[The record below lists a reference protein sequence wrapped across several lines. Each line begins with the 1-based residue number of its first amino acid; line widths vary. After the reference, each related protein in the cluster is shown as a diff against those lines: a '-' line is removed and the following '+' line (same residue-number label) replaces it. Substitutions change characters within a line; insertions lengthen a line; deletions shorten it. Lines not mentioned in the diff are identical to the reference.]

1 MSGIGGSW
9 NLDGRPL
16 DRSTLG
22 AMSESLVHRGSDA
35 DGLWVGDCAGLFCR
49 LRRVTPESGG
59 EQQPWVHPAGTALVF
74 DGRLDSRD
82 DCFSLLTDDPQIT
95 RACSDAAL
103 VAAVYRKV
111 GDRFCDYLS
120 GDFALGLF
128 DSRDRR
134 LLLARDAIGARPLY
148 YYSDGATFVFA
159 SEIKGLLCHPA
170 VVCSPDATQLAHLMF
185 RVPLPATSNGLTFLR
200 DIRSVAPAHL
210 MIVSPDRC
218 NSRRYWD
225 FDGHRQ
231 MRLGSFSEYAEGFR
245 HHFQTAVRR
254 RMRSAFPVGC
264 SVSGGVDSSSIFCTA
279 EAIRRQQP
287 GRHPAL
293 IGASLT
299 YAEGSA
305 SDEQVFLREIERR
318 YGVEMMRIPADP
330 KGLLEGVHEEL
341 WHVESPTLDVQWSI
355 THTLRSAIGR
365 AGARVLLT
373 GQWADGVLF
382 NRAYLTDLL
391 RRLRFFTIHAHQKES
406 RRWTDADPKSWRSLG
421 ADLVR
426 HALPPRVRY
435 ALRATRNRL
444 VAPPD
449 VQQAFT
455 RAFRTLARGSP
466 HGATAQRSFRS
477 AHARSVYEYVRS
489 PYEVL
494 YMEWNNK
501 AAAMTGLDVAF
512 PFLDRDLLSF
522 LMAVPGE
529 IATWRGIHKALL
541 REAMRGVV
549 PSKIRRR
556 SSKADFTD
564 VVNASLILAFD
575 QVVKCMQ
582 RDPLAVRYGFVN
594 SSVGS
599 EIGRMRSRVQATD
612 CMMTWNVSD
621 IVGLELWLQIFCG
634 ESRAVS
640 PPVSV

>member
-22 AMSESLVHRGSDA
+22 AMSESLAHRGSDA
-35 DGLWVGDCAGLFCR
+35 DGLWVDDCVGLFCR
-49 LRRVTPESGG
+49 LRRVTPESAG
-59 EQQPWVHPAGTALVF
+59 EHQPWVHPAGSVLVF

-82 DCFSLLTDDPQIT
+82 DCFSLLADNPQIT
-95 RACSDAAL
+95 QACSDAAL
-103 VAAVYRKV
+103 VAAVYQKV
-111 GDRFCDYLS
+111 GDRFCEYLN

-128 DSRDRR
+128 DSKHRR
-134 LLLARDAIGARPLY
+134 LLLARDAIGVRPLY

-170 VVCSPDATQLAHLMF
+170 VVCRPDATQLAHLMF
-185 RVPLPATSNGLTFLR
+185 HVPLPATSGGLTFLR
-200 DIRSVAPAHL
+200 DVRSVAPAHL

-218 NSRRYWD
+218 DIRRYWD

-231 MRLGSFSEYAEGFR
+231 LRLRSFAEYAEGFR
-245 HHFQTAVRR
+245 HHFYTAVRR
-254 RMRSAFPVGC
+254 RLRSAFPVGC

-299 YAEGSA
+299 YAEGSP
-305 SDEQVFLREIERR
+305 SDEQAFLREIERC

-330 KGLLEGVHEEL
+330 KGLLEGAEEEL
-341 WHVESPTLDVQWSI
+341 WHVESPALDVQWKM
-355 THTLRSAIGR
+355 TQAFRSTIAR

-391 RRLRFFTIHAHQKES
+391 RRLRFMTIRAHQKES
-406 RRWTDADPKSWRSLG
+406 GRWTDADPQSWRALG
-421 ADLVR
+421 GDLVR
-426 HALPPRVRY
+426 HSLPPRLRY

-444 VAPPD
+444 VDPPNIRY
-449 VQQAFT
+449 FT

-466 HGATAQRSFRS
+466 RGATLKRSFRS
-477 AHARSVYEYVRS
+477 AHSRCLYEYVRS

-501 AAAMTGLDVAF
+501 AAAVTGFDAAF

-529 IATWRGIHKALL
+529 IATWRGVHKALL

-549 PSKIRRR
+549 PSRIRLRN
-556 SSKADFTD
+556 SKADFTD
-564 VVNASLILAFD
+564 VVNAGLVVAFD
-575 QVVKCMQ
+575 QVVKCLQ
-582 RDPLAVRYGFVN
+582 TDPLVVRYGFVK

-599 EIGRMRSRVQATD
+599 ELAQMRSRVQATD
-612 CMMTWNVSD
+612 CMLTWNVSD
-621 IVGLELWLQIFCG
+621 IVGLELWLQTFCG
-634 ESRAVS
+634 ESRALSPAVS
-640 PPVSV
+640 A